1 MAFDWPRTAR
11 AIEPWGVRLVALH
24 SAAVGVALAFAPVWS
39 SQFGGFGPLST
50 TFFTRQAGAFHFVAA
65 AVYLGEYHYYR
76 NLRLMLATKS
86 IAVVFLTTVWLAGED
101 AWCVPL
107 SAFADG
113 LMAAVAALVHRGASS
128 PRPASS

>member
-24 SAAVGVALAFAPVWS
+24 SAAVGAALAFAPEWS
-39 SQFGGFGPLST
+39 SQFGGFGELST

-65 AVYLGEYHYYR
+65 AVYLGEFHFYR
-76 NLRLMLATKS
+76 NLRLLLATKT
-86 IAVVFLTTVWLAGED
+86 IAVVFLTAVWLAGED

-107 SAFADG
+107 SAAADG
-113 LMAAVAALVHRGASS
+113 AMAAIAALVHRGASS